1 MVAADIFLS
10 YAREDRA
17 VAQRLAQA
25 LEQKG
30 ITVWWDWDL
39 IGGTN
44 YRAKIRDVIAEARKA
59 IVLWS
64 RHSVASA
71 FVIDEASE
79 AKKLGKLIP
88 VSIDQ
93 SDPPFGF
100 GDLHTITLREPEL
113 DVEAIIAAINDRAM
127 PRPPAAP
134 VTRRRFGKAAAAAVA
149 LCVVTA
155 GVAGY
160 WLYQAPSL
168 GKAPVQK
175 TAEAPPAPALPR
187 IALVIG
193 NSSYRDLPQIP
204 NAVRDAERVTEA
216 LDQRGFKVIK
226 ALNVTHDGMIRTVTD
241 FESTLAIVGGLGLF
255 YFAGSAVYIDGE
267 DIMLPVDAT
276 ADTEKSRILNGVNL
290 TQLLKEVQSR
300 TTQKMKDNGS
310 AVIYS
315 ASKGQFAADG
325 PAGGNSPF
333 TSAFLRALAN
343 ADDEL
348 SDTFHSIQ
356 ADMEAAS
363 SEPKAIKQTPYF
375 ENTLRTR
382 FYLGRPERDDRSGVS
397 KILIF
402 DSCRDN
408 PFKMSVATK

>member
-1 MVAADIFLS
+1 VAADIFIS

-17 VAQRLAQA
+17 IAQRLAQA

-30 ITVWWDWDL
+30 VTVWWDWDL

-44 YRAKIRDVIAEARKA
+44 YRAKIRDVIAEARKV

-64 RHSVASA
+64 GHAVVSG

-88 VSIDQ
+88 VLIDR

-113 DVEAIIAAINDRAM
+113 DIEAIIAAINDRAL
-127 PRPPAAP
+127 PRPPATP
-134 VTRRRFGKAAAAAVA
+134 VSRRRFGKVAAAAVA
-149 LCVVTA
+149 LCIVAA
-155 GVAGY
+155 GAAGY
-160 WLYQAPSL
+160 WLYQAASP
-168 GKAPVQK
+168 GKAPAQK
-175 TAEAPPAPALPR
+175 TADASPGPALPR
-187 IALVIG
+187 IALVVG
-193 NSSYRDLPQIP
+193 NSSYRYLPPIP
-204 NAVRDAERVTEA
+204 NAVRDAEQVTQA
-216 LDQRGFKVIK
+216 LDQRGFRVIK
-226 ALNVTHDGMIRTVTD
+226 ALNLTQHDMIKAVTD
-241 FESTLAIVGGLGLF
+241 FESALSIYGGLGLF
-255 YFAGSAVYIDGE
+255 YYAGSAVYIDGD
-267 DIMLPVDAT
+267 DIMLPIDA
-276 ADTEKSRILNGVNL
+276 AGDKERQRILNGVNL

-300 TTQKMKDNGS
+300 TTQKMKDNGA

-315 ASKGQFAADG
+315 ASKGQLAADG

-348 SDTFHSIQ
+348 SDTFDRIRS
-356 ADMEAAS
+356 DMEDVS
-363 SEPKAIKQTPYF
+363 SQPQATKQTPFF
-375 ENTLRTR
+375 EKTLARKI
-382 FYLGRPERDDRSGVS
+382 YLSRPERDSNVGVS